1 MTFWCIA
8 SGAALCAF
16 GFFAIREGIRGQRM
30 LRCRVFSF
38 RHMQRRVVVG
48 AAGRHYGRAWISTGF
63 LAILLGGICFY
74 HKSYFVLGPLALISF
89 LHAFGM
95 AVSARHVADE

>member
-38 RHMQRRVVVG
+38 RKMELRVVVG
-48 AAGRHYGRAWISTGF
+48 AAGRYYGRAWVSTGF
-63 LAILLGGICFY
+63 LSILLGLICLYYKGF
-74 HKSYFVLGPLALISF
+74 FVLGPLALIAF
-89 LHAFGM
+89 LHAIGM
-95 AVSARHVADE
+95 AVAADQVSDE